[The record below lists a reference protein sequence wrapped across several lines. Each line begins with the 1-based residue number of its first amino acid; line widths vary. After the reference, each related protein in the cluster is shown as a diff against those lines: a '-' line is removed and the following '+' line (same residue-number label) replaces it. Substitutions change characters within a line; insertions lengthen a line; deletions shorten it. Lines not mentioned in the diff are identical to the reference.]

1 MDIPRLSLGVWPS
14 TWNVD
19 EDLSTFFLW
28 VLGCCFRL
36 MANVP
41 KTIEM
46 DATKESLIAEIEKR
60 VSDKIL
66 EQSNAD
72 LLIKLINNADSL
84 DEAINIAALGTT
96 YKRTGLH
103 FDKRLEKMSDT
114 IRYFKKNE
122 KLSFHTDDSKPTHK
136 LIIGDNYEALQNL
149 LIEYRGKVDV
159 IYIDPPYGK
168 DSMGEFAQTNYNNA
182 ITRDNLLSMLYPRLV
197 LAKQLLS
204 DSGVIFCSIDDK
216 NQAYVKCLFDEVMGE
231 ENFIANIIWER
242 AFSPVNLKKH
252 FSESHDYVICYAK
265 KITDCICNGLQRSDE
280 TNNRYSNPDN
290 DNRGVWASSDLSV
303 GPRIETKV
311 YEIITPSGRKV
322 LPPNGYC
329 WRLDKETFEKYK
341 SDNRIWFGE
350 DGNGVPR
357 IKRFL
362 SEVKQGI
369 TPMTIWKH
377 TEVGHSQSATKD
389 LKRIFGDS
397 FVFPYPKPI
406 GLIYRLISLYSK
418 EDSIIL
424 DFFAGSGTT
433 GHAVLDLN
441 RNDAK
446 DGDLLNG
453 KASEGNRT
461 FILCQLNEKTDTTP
475 NGIAYDVTSKRLK
488 RIMTGECYDGTKDFE
503 WIKKNK
509 PYGGNLDVYEIEG
522 VSNFEWTEGKTPFD
536 MIDETLYGKKKFATV
551 REKIDWVC
559 QNFDKTQKYVEND
572 EEWTTRI
579 QEEE

>member
-1 MDIPRLSLGVWPS
+1 M
-14 TWNVD
+14 N
-19 EDLSTFFLW
+19 
-28 VLGCCFRL
+28 
-36 MANVP
+36 
-41 KTIEM
+41 
-46 DATKESLIAEIEKR
+46 ATKESLISEIEKR

-72 LLIKLINNADSL
+72 LLIKLIRNADSL

-103 FDKRLEKMSDT
+103 FDKRLEKMGDT
-114 IRYFKKNE
+114 IKYFKKNE
-122 KLSFHTDDSKPTHK
+122 ALSFHTDDNKPTHK

-149 LIEYRGKVDV
+149 LIQYKGKIDV

-168 DSMGEFAQTNYNNA
+168 DSMGEFAATNYNNA
-182 ITRDNLLSMLYPRLV
+182 ITRDNLLSMLYPRLT

-204 DSGVIFCSIDDK
+204 DEGVIFCSIDDK
-216 NQAYVKCLFDEVMGE
+216 NQAYVKCLFDEVIGE

-252 FSESHDYVICYAK
+252 FSESHDYIVCYAK
-265 KITDCICNGLQRSDE
+265 RICECICNGLPRTEE
-280 TNNRYSNPDN
+280 TNNRYSNLDN
-290 DNRGVWASSDLSV
+290 DTRGVWTSSDLSV
-303 GPRIETKV
+303 GPRIESKV
-311 YEIITPSGRKV
+311 YEITTPSGRKV
-322 LPPNGYC
+322 FPPSGYC
-329 WRLDKETFEKYK
+329 WRLDKDTFEKYK
-341 SDNRIWFGE
+341 SENRIWFGE

-369 TPMTIWKH
+369 TPTTIWKH
-377 TEVGHSQSATKD
+377 NEVGHSQSATKD
-389 LKRIFGDS
+389 LKSIFGDS

-406 GLIYRLISLYSK
+406 GLINRLVSLYSK
-418 EDSIIL
+418 ENSIIL

-441 RNDAK
+441 RNEAK
-446 DGDLLNG
+446 EGDLLND
-453 KASEGNRT
+453 KTPEGNRT

-488 RIMTGECYDGTKDFE
+488 RIMTGKCYDGTKDFD
-503 WIKKNK
+503 WAKKNK
-509 PYGGNLDVYEIEG
+509 PYGGNLDVYEIES

-536 MIDETLYGKKKFATV
+536 VIDETLYGKEKFTTIK
-551 REKIDWVC
+551 EKIEWVC
-559 QNFDKTQKYVEND
+559 SNFDKTQKYFEQVKTED
-572 EEWTTRI
+572 
-579 QEEE
+579 